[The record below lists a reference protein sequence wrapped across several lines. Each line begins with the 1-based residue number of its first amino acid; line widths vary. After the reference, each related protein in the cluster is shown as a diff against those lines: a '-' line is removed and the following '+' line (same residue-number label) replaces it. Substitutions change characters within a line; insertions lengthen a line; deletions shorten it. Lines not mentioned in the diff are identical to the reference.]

1 MDSNCRSCC
10 RGWRS
15 GWIFFDGKY
24 INLYDRRVLIMMRT
38 VLLIAI
44 LLTCLGF
51 RAQGNLQ
58 FNQVLLLNN
67 GTTYTVPV
75 GKVWKLEGAVFNSYS
90 ITYNNSAKL
99 VLNGTTV
106 EVIPFSFNDGNGT
119 SRAPMTS
126 IFPFWLPQNT
136 TIQPTQA
143 ISRVSVIEFN
153 ILP

>member
-1 MDSNCRSCC
+1 
-10 RGWRS
+10 
-15 GWIFFDGKY
+15 
-24 INLYDRRVLIMMRT
+24 MRT
-38 VLLIAI
+38 ALLIAI

>member
-1 MDSNCRSCC
+1 
-10 RGWRS
+10 
-15 GWIFFDGKY
+15 
-24 INLYDRRVLIMMRT
+24 MRT

-67 GTTYTVPV
+67 GTTYTVPA
-75 GKVWKLEGAVFNSYS
+75 GKVWKLEGAVYNSYS

-106 EVIPFSFNDGNGT
+106 EVIPFAFNDGNAI

-126 IFPFWLPQNT
+126 IFPFWLPGNT

-143 ISRVSVIEFN
+143 ISRVSALEFN